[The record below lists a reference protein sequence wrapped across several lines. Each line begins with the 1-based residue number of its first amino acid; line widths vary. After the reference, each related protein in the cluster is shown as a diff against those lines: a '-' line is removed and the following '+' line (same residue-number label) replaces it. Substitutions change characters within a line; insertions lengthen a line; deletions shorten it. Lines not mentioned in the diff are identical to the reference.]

1 MKKLLFTL
9 AAIIV
14 LTACDEYSEDYRT
27 EETKFKTFTFAA
39 TGDFTFSGFTR
50 GDLTASDNTMTDLWV
65 FDCVERE
72 CVQSIHQ
79 VNTDNNWGRPQMN
92 LKYGTHQIYFV
103 ASRGVNPT
111 VDETERTIVWDNVRD
126 TFWKGLDLEVTST
139 SSGDVSVTLERV
151 VTNLKIAVLDK
162 VPTGLASISITP
174 ETWYYGIN
182 YMNGSPVNAKMNQ
195 EKVISVPSSYIGT
208 AGNLTTSIFSFSGT
222 DEWTTDVELSAK
234 DGSGN
239 VISSVLIENAPFRRN
254 RITQY
259 SGNLFNLSSA
269 FALSVDDG
277 WSEPL
282 EGTW

>member
-14 LTACDEYSEDYRT
+14 LTACDKYSEDYRT
-27 EETKFKTFTFAA
+27 EETKFKTFTFDA

-65 FDCVERE
+65 FDCVEGE

-79 VNTDNNWGRPQMN
+79 VNTDDGWGRPQMD
-92 LKYGTHQIYFV
+92 LAYGTHRIYFV

-111 VDETERTIVWDNVRD
+111 VDETANTIVWDNVRD
-126 TFWKGLDLEVTST
+126 TFWECLDLEVSST
-139 SSGDVSVTLERV
+139 SSGNVSVTLERV
-151 VTNLKIAVLDK
+151 VTNLKIAVLDN

-174 ETWYYGIN
+174 RTWYYGID
-182 YMNGSPVNAKMNQ
+182 YSIGSPVSAKTNQ

-234 DGSGN
+234 DGSEN
-239 VISSVLIENAPFRRN
+239 VIRSVLIENAPFRRN

-259 SGNLFNLSSA
+259 SGNLFNISSA

-277 WSEPL
+277 WTEPL

>member
-9 AAIIV
+9 AAIIM
-14 LTACDEYSEDYRT
+14 LTACDKYSEDYR
-27 EETKFKTFTFAA
+27 EGTKFKTFTFAA

-50 GDLTASDNTMTDLWV
+50 GDLTESDNTMTDLWV
-65 FDCVERE
+65 FDCVEGE

-79 VNTDNNWGRPQMN
+79 VNTDDEWGRPQMN
-92 LKYGTHQIYFV
+92 LAYGEHQLFFV

-111 VDETERTIVWDNVRD
+111 VDESASTIVWDNVRD

-139 SSGDVSVTLERV
+139 SSGNVSVTLERV
-151 VTNLKIAVLDK
+151 VTNLKIAVLDR
-162 VPTGLASISITP
+162 VPTWLASISITP

-182 YMNGSPVNAKMNQ
+182 YANGSPVNAKMNQ

-208 AGNLTTSIFSFSGT
+208 AGNLTTSIFSFSGA

-259 SGNLFNLSSA
+259 SGNLFNLSST

-277 WSEPL
+277 WTEAL

>member
-1 MKKLLFTL
+1 MKKILFSL
-9 AAIIV
+9 AAIIM
-14 LTACDEYSEDYRT
+14 LTACDKYSEDYR
-27 EETKFKTFTFAA
+27 EGTKFKTFTFAA

-65 FDCVERE
+65 FDCVEGE

-79 VNTDNNWGRPQMN
+79 VNTDDGWGRPQMN
-92 LKYGTHQIYFV
+92 LAYGEHQLFFV

-111 VDETERTIVWDNVRD
+111 VDESANTIVWDNVRD

-139 SSGDVSVTLERV
+139 SSGNVSVTLERV

-174 ETWYYGIN
+174 KTWYYGIN
-182 YMNGSPVNAKMNQ
+182 YANGIPVNAKTNQ

-208 AGNLTTSIFSFSGT
+208 TGNLTTSIFSFSGT
-222 DEWTTDVELSAK
+222 DEWTTDVGISAK

-239 VISSVLIENAPFRRN
+239 VISSVSIENAPFRRN

-259 SGNLFNLSSA
+259 SGNLFNISSV
-269 FALSVDDG
+269 FSLSVDDG
-277 WSEPL
+277 WTEAL